1 MTDRLPQVLLPLP
14 SLMTLMQR
22 IQDAA
27 LHGFRLYVT
36 GSMAAEKWP
45 AFALKMAGR
54 YEVDISRSTRCRRRS
69 AGEAVVILYACASS
83 AAQGGGQ
90 QMLWIMLAS
99 DGRGRVHGA
108 EQLRHLEHDR
118 ISVGGFELVH
128 DGKCWTWQMAA
139 DRIRWWRQRIVQIA
153 QHPPTRRRL
162 TSDDAGLYD
171 QDIEALMDAL
181 YRQPGFRLV
190 RRQVGHLVRFAT
202 TQWARYRPASGPSIR
217 KRSFLPYVRRLPNR
231 KAAPESAS
239 SLAQ

>member
-1 MTDRLPQVLLPLP
+1 MTDQLPQELLPLP

-54 YEVDISRSTRCRRRS
+54 YEVDISRSTRCRRRR
-69 AGEAVVILYACASS
+69 AGEAVVILYACPSS
-83 AAQGGGQ
+83 SGQTTDQ
-90 QMLWIMLAS
+90 QMLWVMLAS

-108 EQLRHLEHDR
+108 EQLRHLEQDR
-118 ISVGGFELVH
+118 INIGGFELVH

-153 QHPPTRRRL
+153 QQPPARRRL
-162 TSDDAGLYD
+162 AADDAGLHD
-171 QDIEALMDAL
+171 HDIEALMDAL

-202 TQWARYRPASGPSIR
+202 TQWARFRPAGGPSIR

-231 KAAPESAS
+231 RTAPDAPSTVEH
-239 SLAQ
+239 